1 MKTSNIIFVKKSC
14 LTEDIIYAV
23 DKNNFETMLESQTYD
38 KFGQQCSHYDMGDY
52 ITLDTR
58 EIVDYVN
65 GINIID
71 EFTVRHKWFSLF
83 DCVSAYEH
91 KELFYD
97 IIKNKY
103 FINGEDYTLNGS
115 TCQAYNYWNG
125 NNWKTHTISSENSEP
140 TLIVLNNKKDI
151 KRLRTA
157 ISKRKLIADTR
168 GIKHYTHGQVELW
181 ESDFTQDSWFLFRIK
196 Y

>member
-38 KFGQQCSHYDMGDY
+38 KFGQSIDSYDTGDY
-52 ITLDTR
+52 ITLDTQQAVDFVNNLNE
-58 EIVDYVN
+58 EIDN
-65 GINIID
+65 
-71 EFTVRHKWFSLF
+71 FTHETFSLF

-91 KELFYD
+91 RPLFESIVDSKELKEG
-97 IIKNKY
+97 I
-103 FINGEDYTLNGS
+103 DYTLNGS

-125 NNWKTHTISSENSEP
+125 YNWKTHTISSENGEP

-157 ISKRKLIADTR
+157 ISKRKLIGDTR